1 MREISSSKEF
11 LSLAQMQ
18 KVKIIECPRDA
29 MQGIRDWIPTVEKV
43 KYLQSLL
50 RCGFDTLDF
59 GSFVSPKAIPQMKDT
74 AEVLSKLDLSA
85 TQTKLLAI
93 IANTRGAEDAVQYP
107 EIDYLGY
114 PFSISENF
122 QMRNTHKT
130 IAESLVTL
138 QEILDLAHKNDKK
151 VVAYLSMGFG
161 NPYGDPWNVDIVGEW
176 TEKLSAM
183 GVEILSLSDT
193 VGSSTPDIIS
203 YLFSNLIPKYPHIE
217 FGAHLHTTPSAWYEK
232 IDAAYKAGCRRFDG
246 AIQGFGGCPMAKD
259 ELTGNMPTEKMLSY
273 FTAEKVFSNT
283 NPMSFESA
291 YNEATKIFT
300 KYH

>member
-1 MREISSSKEF
+1 
-11 LSLAQMQ
+11 MQ
-18 KVKIIECPRDA
+18 QVKIIECPRDA
-29 MQGIRDWIPTVEKV
+29 MQGIKDWIPTEQKV
-43 KYLQSLL
+43 QYIQSLL
-50 RCGFDTLDF
+50 RCGFDTIDF
-59 GSFVSPKAIPQMKDT
+59 GSFVSPKAIPQMQDT

-85 TQTKLLAI
+85 TQSKLLAI
-93 IANTRGAEDAVQYP
+93 IANYRGAEDAVQYK

-130 IAESLVTL
+130 ISESLVIL
-138 QEILDLAHKNDKK
+138 QDILNLADKNNKE

-161 NPYGDPWNVDIVGEW
+161 NPYGDPWNVEIVGEW

-183 GVEILSLSDT
+183 GVKILSLSDT

-203 YLFSNLIPKYPHIE
+203 YLFTNLIPKYPHIE
-217 FGAHLHTTPSAWYEK
+217 FGAHLHTTPNAWHEK
-232 IDAAYKAGCRRFDG
+232 VDAAFKSGCKRFDG

-273 FTAEKVFSNT
+273 FTAEKINSNI

-291 YNEATKIFT
+291 HNEATKIFT